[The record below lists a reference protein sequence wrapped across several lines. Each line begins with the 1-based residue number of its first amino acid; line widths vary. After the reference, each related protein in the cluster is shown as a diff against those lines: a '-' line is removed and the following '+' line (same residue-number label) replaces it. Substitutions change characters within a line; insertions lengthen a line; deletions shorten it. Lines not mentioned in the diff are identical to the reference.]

1 MTACLDMIIQ
11 CVGCVRYSKFPNVRR
26 NAGKPQSHR
35 GTNKVQ
41 PFLGLSYVV
50 LLGSLSP
57 RTESILPENSFDP
70 AQFSRLNSRV
80 ENLVADKLISHPSQ
94 SLVYLFLSH
103 RFYREQFEIEES
115 HTDGGN
121 DCGVDAVYIDRR
133 TEQPVVHLFQSKY
146 FESERK
152 ARNAFKSSDAEKI
165 IRFLEVLCDRDADL
179 SKVANARL
187 EQKILEIRDLQDRD
201 FPDFKLWLVS
211 NGQPCVPHE
220 LSPIR
225 NALAKHDVSVEE
237 FHLREYVEFCVDAH
251 STRTSHTFHARDAG
265 VLEFGTS
272 ELRSFVGYISARQL
286 YDLLKDI
293 RDERKA
299 DYSLF
304 DMNVRGF
311 LGLDN
316 PVNKEIFHTAASSDN
331 RHFASLNNGIT
342 IVGTQCKIMRTGTDT
357 PKVGVKRMSIVNGAQ
372 TCSAIFDAMKDFYPD
387 FERFDRLSVLFRI
400 FETDDPE
407 LIARIA
413 VSTNNQNRINPRD
426 LRANDDAQR
435 RLEREL
441 KEHGIVYLRKRGQF
455 ATGTHEG
462 RKLDALRAGQ
472 LILSYTH
479 HDPARAKRDSDSIFT
494 ESYQKIFAS
503 ASTDELV
510 EALDWF
516 DLIEEKKRFIQ
527 DEIRIRGAART
538 ENTFVT
544 YGAFH
549 ILMLCSLLGKNATGD
564 HRVKIIEE
572 AIGII
577 CDQLRE
583 AGEPAY
589 YSFFRDPKQTE
600 RLRSGANQPTLL

>member
-1 MTACLDMIIQ
+1 MTA
-11 CVGCVRYSKFPNVRR
+11 
-26 NAGKPQSHR
+26 
-35 GTNKVQ
+35 
-41 PFLGLSYVV
+41 
-50 LLGSLSP
+50 
-57 RTESILPENSFDP
+57 NSFDP
-70 AQFSRLNSRV
+70 EQFDRLGARV
-80 ENLVADKLISHPSQ
+80 ASLVSDKLVDHQNQ
-94 SLVYLFLSH
+94 SLIYLFLSH
-103 RFYREQFEIEES
+103 RFYREQFEIEEAY
-115 HTDGGN
+115 TDGGN

-133 TEQPVVHLFQSKY
+133 TDQPVVHLFQSKY
-146 FESERK
+146 YDSQRK
-152 ARNAFKSSDAEKI
+152 AKNPFKSSDAEKI
-165 IRFLEVLCDRDADL
+165 VRFLEVLRDRNADL
-179 SKVANARL
+179 SKVANPKL

-211 NGQPCVPHE
+211 NGQPCVPHD
-220 LSPIR
+220 LAPIS
-225 NALAKHDVSVEE
+225 NALSKHDVTVEQ
-237 FHLREYVEFCVDAH
+237 FHLQEFVEFCIDAH
-251 STRTSHTFHARDAG
+251 STRTSHVFHARDAG

-272 ELRSFVGYISARQL
+272 ELRSFVGYVSARQL
-286 YDLLKDI
+286 YDLIKDI
-293 RDERKA
+293 RDERKV

-316 PVNKEIFHTAASSDN
+316 PVNKEIFRTAASSEN
-331 RHFASLNNGIT
+331 LHFASLNNGIT
-342 IVGTQCKIMRTGTDT
+342 IVGTQCKVMRTGTDT

-372 TCSAIFDAMKDFYPD
+372 TCSAVFDAMKDYYPS
-387 FERFDRLSVLFRI
+387 FERFDRLSILFRI

-441 KEHGIVYLRKRGQF
+441 RERGIVYLRKRGQF
-455 ATGTHEG
+455 GSNAGDG

-472 LILSYTH
+472 LILSFTH

-503 ASTDELV
+503 ASTDDLV
-510 EALDWF
+510 QALEWF
-516 DLIEEKKRFIQ
+516 DLIEEKRRFIQ

-544 YGAFH
+544 YGVFH
-549 ILMLCSLLGKNATGD
+549 ILMLCSLLGRNATGD
-564 HRVKIIEE
+564 RRLEIIEE

-577 CDQLRE
+577 CDQLKE

-589 YSFFRDPKQTE
+589 YTFFRDPKQTE
-600 RLRSGANQPTLL
+600 RLRNAANQPALL